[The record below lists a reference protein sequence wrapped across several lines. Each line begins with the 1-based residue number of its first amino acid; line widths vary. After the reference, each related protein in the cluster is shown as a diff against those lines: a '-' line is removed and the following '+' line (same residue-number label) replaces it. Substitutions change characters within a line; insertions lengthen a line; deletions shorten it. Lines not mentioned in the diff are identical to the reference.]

1 MTRPDEELAPSGQ
14 LEPDERD
21 IEAPTTDAAEQ
32 ATAADPAQAAG
43 SGSGGGWRDGEPSRG
58 LEVGEWDAMEQSVV
72 VDLDD
77 EYDR

>member
-1 MTRPDEELAPSGQ
+1 MTRPDEDVAPGDH

-32 ATAADPAQAAG
+32 ADPVQAED
-43 SGSGGGWRDGEPSRG
+43 GGGSWRGVEPSRE
-58 LEVGEWDAMEQSVV
+58 LEVGEWDAMEQSVI

>member
-1 MTRPDEELAPSGQ
+1 MTRPDEDLAPGDH

-32 ATAADPAQAAG
+32 ARPAKPADDPTEAQ
-43 SGSGGGWRDGEPSRG
+43 RG
-58 LEVGEWDAMEQSVV
+58 FEVGEWDAVEQAIV

-77 EYDR
+77 EDDYR